1 MSATVDRSPRLL
13 AGIVLAPL
21 TPGILFLCISIFGR
35 IGEGLWALKL
45 SAMVGY
51 PAMVVLGIPAY
62 FVLRKLGWNRA
73 WGYLLAGLIIG
84 TIVAAVIFTP
94 VVMNN
99 LPLSANTSL
108 APSAA
113 IFMVAAV
120 LGVLSGTVF
129 WAIAR
134 PDC

>member
-1 MSATVDRSPRLL
+1 LV
-13 AGIVLAPL
+13 
-21 TPGILFLCISIFGR
+21 LCISIFGR